1 MIFHNNSTKN
11 NFARETSFVSAKHN
25 FHWDLWERTRSS
37 AVPTIGGFSRYVIA
51 AMLVDGKQR
60 MLLKRGTG
68 SGERGTGNG
77 SLGTSCQR
85 KPPQKS
91 KMAVQKKGIRALVE
105 IRWGRN
111 CKSDSHFTFT
121 FWAGGMFFR
130 YSTRFMYNMIRT
142 LTLLLDYSVY
152 FRTSL
157 NPACLSPW
165 MFFFPLRQT
174 LGE

>member
-1 MIFHNNSTKN
+1 MMQLIKCVFKTKYSKN
-11 NFARETSFVSAKHN
+11 KSIKNIIDRLKIYEYILVITTKGY
-25 FHWDLWERTRSS
+25 
-37 AVPTIGGFSRYVIA
+37 GG
-51 AMLVDGKQR
+51 

-91 KMAVQKKGIRALVE
+91 KMAVQKTRERKKTTKKGIRALVE

-121 FWAGGMFFR
+121 F
-130 YSTRFMYNMIRT
+130 
-142 LTLLLDYSVY
+142 
-152 FRTSL
+152 
-157 NPACLSPW
+157 
-165 MFFFPLRQT
+165 
-174 LGE
+174 

>member
-1 MIFHNNSTKN
+1 MKRTTQLPMNGTTH
-11 NFARETSFVSAKHN
+11 VH
-25 FHWDLWERTRSS
+25 ERGTWQLCHVRRL
-37 AVPTIGGFSRYVIA
+37 AFP
-51 AMLVDGKQR
+51 LNR

-91 KMAVQKKGIRALVE
+91 KMAVQNTRERKKKTKKGIRALVE
-105 IRWGRN
+105 NRWGRN
-111 CKSDSHFTFT
+111 CKSDSHFMFT
-121 FWAGGMFFR
+121 FWAGGVFFR
-130 YSTRFMYNMIRT
+130 YSTCFIYNMIRT

-152 FRTSL
+152 FRPSL